1 MKLVNQ
7 YTCEQVESI
16 GIFDSGLG
24 GLTVFKRVVERM
36 PRESIIYLGDTAR
49 VPYGAKS
56 ADTVIRYA
64 RGCARILLE
73 RGVNML
79 VVACNTASAC
89 ALDALRDELDVP
101 VIGVIEPG
109 AGVAARKTRNKR
121 IGVIGTESTIR
132 SEAYVNAIHAID
144 SSLEVFR
151 KPCPLFVPLVEEGWT
166 SGTVAEEVARIYLKE
181 MVSIDVDTLVLGC
194 THYPL
199 LREVIAKAMGPGVTL
214 VDSAEATAQ
223 VVAEV
228 REGMGGPLDDSAE
241 PHYKFLVTDSPDSF
255 ARVGRR
261 FLGNDIVDV
270 EWVDF

>member
-1 MKLVNQ
+1 MNQ
-7 YTCEQVESI
+7 HTIEQVDSI

-24 GLTVFKRVVERM
+24 GLTVFRRVVERM

-64 RGCARILLE
+64 RGCAKILLE
-73 RGVNML
+73 RGVKML

-89 ALDALRDELDVP
+89 ALDALREELDVP

-132 SEAYVNAIHAID
+132 SDAYVNAIHAID
-144 SSLEVFR
+144 PSLDIFC
-151 KPCPLFVPLVEEGWT
+151 KPCPLFVPLAEEGWT
-166 SGTVAEEVARIYLKE
+166 SGLVAEEAARIYLE
-181 MVSIDVDTLVLGC
+181 EIVARDVDTLVLGC

-199 LREVIAKAMGPGVTL
+199 LRDVIAKVMGPSVTL

-228 REGMGGPLDDSAE
+228 CEGMGGAADGSSSPQ
-241 PHYKFLVTDSPDSF
+241 YKFLVTDSPEAF

-261 FLGNDIVDV
+261 FLENDIIDV